1 MALDQLADAVGT
13 RWLAWREGGVGGGSL
28 ACTRGLHA
36 GAKEVSCCTYR
47 GLAADAEK
55 RGGGG
60 TYIRVGREHATC
72 IANYAGGRKVNKRGN
87 DPYIVSASCS
97 DKASH
102 DSTLCALSPTIHPP
116 MTNLVASAIVCLCLS
131 RRCWQQPGVVLQ
143 PDNKPGPTHWSHC
156 NVGECVRVCMGGVHV
171 WGLAG
176 GELSGGG

>member
-1 MALDQLADAVGT
+1 VGLDQLADAVGT
-13 RWLAWREGGVGGGSL
+13 RWLAWREGGGGSL

-55 RGGGG
+55 GGGDLHK
-60 TYIRVGREHATC
+60 VGREHATC

-97 DKASH
+97 YKASH

-116 MTNLVASAIVCLCLS
+116 RRILLLLQLCFYVCPAGVGSSQVLFFNQTTNQDPRTGVTAMSVSACVC
-131 RRCWQQPGVVLQ
+131 V
-143 PDNKPGPTHWSHC
+143 
-156 NVGECVRVCMGGVHV
+156 
-171 WGLAG
+171 
-176 GELSGGG
+176 